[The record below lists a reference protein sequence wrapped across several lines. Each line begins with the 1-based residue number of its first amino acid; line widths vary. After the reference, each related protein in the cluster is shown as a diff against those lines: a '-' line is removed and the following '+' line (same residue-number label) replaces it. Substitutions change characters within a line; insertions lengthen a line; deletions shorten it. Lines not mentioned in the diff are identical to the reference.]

1 MVLFVYKILVADA
14 IKPEGLTPL
23 LNASSIELVQETVE
37 EAVDKL
43 HEMDA
48 ILVRSATKVTED
60 LMDKMTNLKII
71 ARAGVGV
78 DNVDIPAATKRGI
91 VVVNAPDGNTI
102 STAEHTFAMMAS
114 LMRHIPQ
121 AHSSLKN
128 GEWKRNSFSGTELYG
143 KTLGIVGMG
152 RIGGEI
158 ASRAKAFGMKIIA
171 FDPFLTAERAKKMNI
186 TNLPLDDLIQQA
198 DIITV
203 HTPLTKETRGLINK
217 EKLSKVKKG
226 VYLINC
232 ARGGIIDEDDLY
244 EAVIEGKVA
253 GAALDVFVDEPAIHN
268 KLLELDSVIVT
279 PHLGASTKE
288 AQLNVATQVA
298 QEVLTFLQGNPV
310 SNSINLPAIS
320 KEVFEKI
327 QPFYYMIKQIGSI
340 ASQCTKEGINEITV
354 TYAGTVLDF
363 ETSLLTKS
371 LLSGFLSSRIAL
383 NVNEVNAMLVAKE
396 RGITVGEKISQNTS
410 GYTNTVSVTVKSD
423 IRQLEIKGT
432 YIENYGPRIVSL
444 NNFAIDFVPEGHLLY
459 IQHTDKP
466 GVIGRVGKI
475 LGDNKIN
482 IATMQVGRK
491 QVGGEAIM
499 VLSFDKPLCDEIL
512 NKLLEQEDICQLHR
526 ISL

>member
-1 MVLFVYKILVADA
+1 MVFLVYKILVADA

-23 LNASSIELVQETVE
+23 LHASEVELIQETVE
-37 EAVDKL
+37 EAADRL
-43 HEMDA
+43 QEIDA
-48 ILVRSATKVTED
+48 ILVRSATRVTEE
-60 LMDKMTNLKII
+60 LMSKMPRLKII

-78 DNVDIPAATKRGI
+78 DNVDIPAATQRGI

-102 STAEHTFAMMAS
+102 STAEHTFAMMSS

-121 AHSSLKN
+121 AYSSLKQ
-128 GEWKRNSFSGTELYG
+128 GEWKRSSFSGTELNG
-143 KTLGIVGMG
+143 KNLGIVGMG

-158 ASRAKAFGMKIIA
+158 TKRAKAFGMNVFA
-171 FDPFLTAERAKKMNI
+171 FDPFLTAERAKQMNI
-186 TNLPLDDLIQQA
+186 ITLPLDELIQRV

-203 HTPLTKETRGLINK
+203 HTPLTKETKGIINK
-217 EKLSKVKKG
+217 ERLLKAKKG
-226 VYLINC
+226 LYVINC

-244 EAVIEGKVA
+244 ECIVQGHIA
-253 GAALDVFVDEPAIHN
+253 GAALDVFVEEPATNN
-268 KLLELDSVIVT
+268 KLLELDSVIAT

-298 QEVLTFLQGNPV
+298 QEVLTFLNGNPV

-327 QPFYYMIKQIGSI
+327 QPFYSLVKQLGTIT
-340 ASQCTKEGINEITV
+340 SQCLNEGVHEISV

-363 ETSLLTKS
+363 DSSLLTKS
-371 LLSGFLSSRIAL
+371 LLSGFFKTRIDHP
-383 NVNEVNAMLVAKE
+383 VNEVNAMLVAKE

-410 GYTNTVSVTVKSD
+410 GYTNSISVTVKGD
-423 IRQLEIKGT
+423 NTQLEVKGT
-432 YIENYGPRIVSL
+432 YIDHYGPRIVSL
-444 NNFAIDFVPEGHLLY
+444 NNFTIDFVPSGNLLY
-459 IQHTDKP
+459 IQHTDRP

-475 LGDNKIN
+475 LGDNGIN

-499 VLSFDKPLCDEIL
+499 VLSFDKPLSDEMFEKTI
-512 NKLLEQEDICQLHR
+512 KLEDITSMHR
-526 ISL
+526 IQL